1 MRRGRLCRVWR
12 VPGRPRWSAQRDPEM
27 YDGTDALLQ
36 RWWWRREGETWTGD
50 SETVACSEMHWSRGT
65 RPPGDGQVG
74 RPHWRPRRERGAY
87 RLRLGDGQTAA
98 RLSCFRVVCA
108 MNPAGPSSR
117 DSVSKTVAK
126 SCWSTKSRLFFS
138 SWTTD
143 PEPRQ
148 GDGEGSVTRVVDAA
162 PVQDV
167 SQSESGEVRRAG
179 RPRQSRWP
187 CRT

>member
-1 MRRGRLCRVWR
+1 MRSCTFLRRRDEYGCDVAGSAGSGACLVDRVGLRSVIQRCTTGLTRCCSGGGGAARARRGRATRKPWHARRCTGRV
-12 VPGRPRWSAQRDPEM
+12 ARD
-27 YDGTDALLQ
+27 L
-36 RWWWRREGETWTGD
+36 
-50 SETVACSEMHWSRGT
+50 
-65 RPPGDGQVG
+65 
-74 RPHWRPRRERGAY
+74 